1 MRPAFSRPGTAR
13 RRPAG
18 VLLGGAMAA
27 ILAMTA
33 GASAVWAETTGEEP
47 AVVAEESTATTTE
60 STEST
65 EEQAQDEA
73 GPESVPADEPPAQ
86 DPPDEEPEPVV
97 EEEPAAPPE
106 ENAEEQPA
114 EDTPGEASEP
124 AVEEAAQSEEST
136 EPENDNSQAQE
147 SRSSDEQPDAEEED
161 EANLAATQVAPLQV
175 IDIPT
180 GNANVEC
187 QAAGFDF
194 GVKLD
199 TGAEGPYI
207 YPTGPWEPD
216 DLDLILSVSITGD
229 FAFTFSS
236 DPAAAGILVK
246 AGPGFQILAGG
257 SGGERAIEGQMGI
270 SHITF
275 CYNQPKLEED
285 VTVTQEVTTSYDR
298 AHHWTLDKWAD
309 VTELT
314 LYPYEEHGPTSGT
327 VMWTIDVGYD
337 GYTDLNHEIAGTIWI
352 ENTGDTAVTLEGTHV
367 LETSEGDYTPSI
379 TCVPPGMELNPGEM
393 FTCTYSQEVGGAVT
407 GQSVVSVTSVEA
419 TYPADPAPITWGD
432 PDNEF
437 GATMDLEDISDING
451 TLNETFTAPEGGMV
465 TYDWTFDWSDF
476 GTNECGEHTFDNTAT
491 LLQAKTSVTES
502 VVVEIVCLETAPQ
515 TPALA
520 QAICTDGHL
529 VPPALTLADTPG
541 ITYTADPE
549 GPYMSGQTV
558 EVTASLAEGYIWGD
572 VDDMWTVVDDL
583 TAVTE
588 VTFEEVA
595 CIPTLPEPPSI
606 DDGDCLDG
614 AGAPPTLSLVETAGV
629 TYTVDPSSPYEPG
642 QTVTVTATLA
652 DGYEW
657 ADPGE
662 SMMAPTAATS
672 GGRALPA
679 RAPIGHAPMDHEGM
693 PAGWPEGWT
702 LVSSTEA
709 TYEVTFADP
718 ECPQT
723 QVPQVTAGP
732 QLPSTG
738 AGSLDLAAL
747 ALVTLTGGLLLAVI
761 SRRRWA
767 RQG

>member
-1 MRPAFSRPGTAR
+1 MRHAFSRPGTAR

-47 AVVAEESTATTTE
+47 AVVAEESAATTTE
-60 STEST
+60 STE
-65 EEQAQDEA
+65 EQTQEA
-73 GPESVPADEPPAQ
+73 VQPQSVPAEEPPAPE
-86 DPPDEEPEPVV
+86 PPAEEPEPIV
-97 EEEPAAPPE
+97 EEEPAAPPPDE
-106 ENAEEQPA
+106 EPAEEPPA
-114 EDTPGEASEP
+114 EEVPAEEPAEEPDSEPEP
-124 AVEEAAQSEEST
+124 AVEEESGAAQAPEARGTEEATT
-136 EPENDNSQAQE
+136 E
-147 SRSSDEQPDAEEED
+147 DAELQAIEVEEI
-161 EANLAATQVAPLQV
+161 EE
-175 IDIPT
+175 IDPPSGNPT
-180 GNANVEC
+180 AEC
-187 QAAGFDF
+187 QAAGFDY

-199 TGAEGPYI
+199 TGEGSYT
-207 YPTGPWEPD
+207 YPTGPWEPS
-216 DLDLILSVSITGD
+216 DLDVALSVT
-229 FAFTFSS
+229 FTSGFSFS
-236 DPAAAGILVK
+236 FTADPAVDGILVK
-246 AGPGFQILAGG
+246 ASTDSHVLAGG
-257 SGGERAIEGQMGI
+257 SGGVRSIGGQHEI
-270 SHITF
+270 SHVTF
-275 CYNQPKLEED
+275 CYSEEEEL
-285 VTVTQEVTTSYDR
+285 TVTQEVETSFDR

-314 LYPYEEHGPTSGT
+314 LYPHEEHGPTSGT

-337 GYTDLNHEIAGTIWI
+337 GYTDLNHVVSGTIWI
-352 ENTGDTAVTLEGTHV
+352 ENTGDTTATFDGSHV
-367 LETSEGDYTPSI
+367 LETSEGDYHPDLDCAPLTP
-379 TCVPPGMELNPGEM
+379 TLDPGESV
-393 FTCTYSQEVGGAVT
+393 TCTYSQEVGSAVT
-407 GQSVVSVTSVEA
+407 GQSVVSIFTAEA
-419 TYPADPAPITWGD
+419 SYDPAPAAITWGD

-465 TYDWTFDWSDF
+465 TYDWTFNWSDF

-515 TPALA
+515 SPALA

-549 GPYMSGQTV
+549 APYMSGQTV
-558 EVTASLAEGYIWGD
+558 EVTASLAEGYVWGD

-629 TYTVDPSSPYEPG
+629 TYTVDPDGPYEPG

-702 LVSSTEA
+702 LVSATEA